1 MTQQTYTRLNEMII
15 KVATALGP
23 DILQKTAFVG
33 GVTTGLLL
41 TDELVKESV
50 RSTDDVD
57 LIISALGYYQY
68 NEFEENLR
76 ERGFTDRPDSDVICR
91 KWLGDLQVDFMP
103 TDESLG
109 FTNRWY
115 KDALERAQDYKITPD
130 ITIRLLTP
138 PYFLATK
145 FEAFRGRGNNDLL
158 ESRDIEDIVN
168 LINGLDSIVDVIREE
183 PSKELVHYISAE
195 LKIIKD
201 ESDFDY
207 VLQSATNGDS
217 DRIDVIYEIIDKLVD
232 LGG

>member
-76 ERGFTDRPDSDVICR
+76 KRGFTDRPDSEVICR

-195 LKIIKD
+195 LKTIKD

-217 DRIDVIYEIIDKLVD
+217 DRIDVIYEIIDKLVE